1 MKLAIIPARGGS
13 KRVPRKNIKGFHGRP
28 MISYAIGAAQ
38 SSQLFDRIIVSTDD
52 QEIADV
58 ARAYDA
64 EVPFMRPSEL
74 ADDHTATVPVIRHA
88 ISACEGLGWPL
99 EHVCCIYPAVP
110 LLRSEDLLAAL
121 DLLLSAAGA
130 QFSFPVAEFPSAIQ
144 RALRLDASGATSPF
158 YPEHELTRSQDLE
171 PAFHDAGQFY
181 WGRCKAWKENPRIH
195 NSGVGLVIPSWR
207 VVDIDTEE
215 DWRRAQIIYQMLL
228 SVEESGDELI

>member
-1 MKLAIIPARGGS
+1 MKVAIIPARGGS

-88 ISACEGLGWPL
+88 ISACERLGWPV

-110 LLRSEDLLAAL
+110 LLRSEDLISAL
-121 DLLLSAAGA
+121 ELLLGATQA

-144 RALRLDASGATSPF
+144 RSLRRSPLGLMSSF
-158 YPEHELTRSQDLE
+158 YKEYQHTRTQDLE
-171 PAFHDAGQFY
+171 PAYYDVGQFY
-181 WGRCKAWKENPRIH
+181 WGFKNSWLETSEIH
-195 NSGVGLVIPSWR
+195 NTGVGLLVPRSR
-207 VVDIDTEE
+207 VVDIDTHE
-215 DWRRAQIIYQMLL
+215 DWHIAETLFTIYGKPF
-228 SVEESGDELI
+228 E